1 MYVLNHTPSA
11 QFSLEQVIA
20 ALSASPLI
28 DGIALFGSRAG
39 THDNPISDYDLL
51 LLVTKLPVPIFQM
64 FTHIGGR
71 MADLVFLETVAADHI
86 LAQAKPVAPNSFD
99 GMQLQK
105 MFTAHIVYD
114 ASGRLARLQQHA
126 HQRQDNLFL
135 PVSENALYDACFWPN
150 HALYHMKRMAQSDD
164 PTYLTAVDMML
175 TTSLSG
181 LWRAYYQVRDLRWQG
196 EKAAVRYWQVN
207 DPDYLQRLRE
217 CMAEPDQHKKLALY
231 EALLRHTLAPV
242 APLWEGDVSAVYLRD
257 TPHTDANLRAALDF
271 WEGLF
276 QSDENI

>member
-1 MYVLNHTPSA
+1 MYIRNHIPSA
-11 QFSLEQVIA
+11 ELSLEQTIDS
-20 ALSASPLI
+20 LSASPLI

-51 LLVTKLPVPIFQM
+51 LLVTELPVPIFQM

-71 MADLVFLETVAADHI
+71 MADLVFVETAAADRI
-86 LAQAKPVAPNSFD
+86 LIQTEPVAPNSFD

-105 MFTAHIVYD
+105 MLTVQIVYD
-114 ASGRLARLQQHA
+114 ASGRLAQLQQHA
-126 HQRQDNLFL
+126 RQRQAQDTLFL
-135 PVSENALYDACFWPN
+135 PASENALYDACFWPN

-175 TTSLSG
+175 ISSLTG
-181 LWRAYYQVRDLRWQG
+181 LWRAYYQVRDLRWEG
-196 EKAAVRYWQVN
+196 EKAAVRYWQAH
-207 DPDYLQRLRE
+207 DPAYLEWLRE
-217 CMAEPDQHKKLALY
+217 CMSEPDRHKKLAQY

-242 APLWEGDVSAVYLRD
+242 APLWEGDVSAVYLRN
-257 TPHTDANLRAALDF
+257 TPHTEANLRTALEF

-276 QSDENI
+276 K